1 MASVFS
7 RRVVAYV
14 IDFFVVSAF
23 MWIVSYLLYFIVS
36 PYNSYMVYQYFP
48 YVTPVLILVYFIL
61 CEKFNGA
68 TVGKSLMYLQVRSKN
83 GAFIS
88 WPQAIVRNL
97 TKIYWI
103 PIIFDWGIGKLLRT
117 DRVLNNITK
126 TVVVDEL
133 R

>member
-1 MASVFS
+1 MVSVFS

-23 MWIVSYLLYFIVS
+23 MWIVSYLLFFIVN
-36 PYNSYMVYQYFP
+36 PQNSYMVYQYFP
-48 YVTPVLILVYFIL
+48 YVTPVLTLVYFIL
-61 CEKFNGA
+61 CEKFAGA
-68 TVGKSLMYLQVRSKN
+68 TVGKSLMYLQVKSKN
-83 GAFIS
+83 GYDIT

-103 PIIFDWGIGKLLRT
+103 PIIFDWAIGKLLKT
-117 DRVLNNITK
+117 DRILNNITK
-126 TVVVDEL
+126 TVVIDEL